1 LSEIVQE
8 FFRVQSNQNLKVTIS
23 LRPPLADPII
33 QRLESLPFDIQATR
47 TTDLADIMKELKTSD
62 VYVATR
68 CSKDHLQAGR
78 GRIQLV
84 QMFGV
89 GINNIDLSA
98 AESHSVM
105 VAVTPVNHIAV
116 AEHTFALLLA
126 MTKRII
132 PSDQTLRTGSWSE
145 GFANGNP
152 SVQLRGKT
160 IGIIGFGRIGQE
172 VARIA
177 RGFGMRVIAIK
188 QHPYPHSWVQVL
200 GSDQLETLLKES
212 DFVIV
217 ACPLTKATEGLIGR
231 KELELMK
238 PTAFLVNIARGKII
252 DENALYESLYDKQI
266 AGAGLDAWYL
276 YLQEDRSSLQLPSS
290 RAFHQLENVVM
301 TPHRAAYD
309 RETFEATIDF
319 IVSNIGRLASGK
331 RPLGLVQL

>member
-1 LSEIVQE
+1 M
-8 FFRVQSNQNLKVTIS
+8 QSKKHLKVTIS

-33 QRLESLPFDIQATR
+33 QRLECLPFDIQATR
-47 TTDLADIMKELKTSD
+47 TTNLTDIMKELKTSD
-62 VYVATR
+62 VYVTTR
-68 CSKDHLQAGR
+68 CSKDHLQAGS
-78 GRIQLV
+78 GRIQFV

-98 AESHSVM
+98 AASHSVM
-105 VAVTPVNHIAV
+105 VAVTPVNHVAV
-116 AEHTFALLLA
+116 AEHTIALLLVMA
-126 MTKRII
+126 KRII

-145 GFANGNP
+145 GFGNGNF

-172 VARIA
+172 VARMA
-177 RGFGMRVIAIK
+177 RGFGMQVIALK
-188 QHPYPHSWVQVL
+188 QHPYPHPWVQIL
-200 GSDQLETLLKES
+200 GSDQLETLLKVS
-212 DFVIV
+212 DFLIV

-231 KELELMK
+231 KEFELMK
-238 PTAFLVNIARGKII
+238 STAFLVNIARGKII
-252 DENALYESLYDKQI
+252 DETALYEALRDKQI

-276 YLQEDRSSLQLPSS
+276 YLQEDRLSLQLPSN

-309 RETFEATIDF
+309 RETFEATNDF
-319 IVSNIGRLASGK
+319 IVKNVERLASGK